1 MLPVIFDNGKNFMIV
16 PSKTDKEKKYRIYLD
31 RHGILRCNCADNIFR
46 PNKFCKHQKKYIT
59 MDK

>member
-1 MLPVIFDNGKNFMIV
+1 MIV

-31 RHGILRCNCADNIFR
+31 RHGTLRCNCADNIFR